1 MGFPQRRTDFV
12 NAAKRSV
19 RRAVGLA
26 SGFALLLLCVT
37 GMARAQD
44 IEPIKPRSYAVKAGG
59 FLALDGNLKD
69 QTSDLWWFVGLEYH
83 PNFRHRLLNGDV
95 YFGVD
100 FSFRDSGGKT
110 VFSLPLLAKI
120 VWDLTPSAA
129 HTHIYAGLGGGIYFI
144 NTRFIGA
151 TTQPGLQVIA
161 GVNVTENI
169 FVEVN
174 YNYVSGFTDE
184 RLNGLRVDGLN
195 FSIGHRF

>member
-1 MGFPQRRTDFV
+1 M
-12 NAAKRSV
+12 NAAKRPA

-26 SGFALLLLCVT
+26 SGIALLLLCVT

-44 IEPIKPRSYAVKAGG
+44 IEPIKPKSYAVKAGG
-59 FLALDGNLKD
+59 SLALNGHLKD

-83 PNFRHRLLNGDV
+83 PNFRYRPLNGDV

-100 FSFRDSGGKT
+100 FSFRDTAGKT

-120 VWDLTPSAA
+120 VWGLTPTAR
-129 HTHIYAGLGGGIYFI
+129 TRVYAGLGGGIYFI

-161 GVNVTENI
+161 GVDVTENI

-174 YNYVSGFTDE
+174 YNYVSGFTD
-184 RLNGLRVDGLN
+184 RRSNGLRVDGLN
-195 FSIGHRF
+195 FSLGYRF